1 MLHVLE
7 RLLETDHLQERLTV
21 ATQRSAAREQ
31 DQVERTVLV
40 LVGELDGHL
49 ALTRA
54 RVVVRAQVAVSA
66 MRDDDIDDDR

>member
-7 RLLETDHLQERLTV
+7 RLLEADHLQERLTV
-21 ATQRSAAREQ
+21 ATQRRAAREQ

-40 LVGELDGHL
+40 LVSELDGHL

-54 RVVVRAQVAVSA
+54 GVVVRSQVAVSA